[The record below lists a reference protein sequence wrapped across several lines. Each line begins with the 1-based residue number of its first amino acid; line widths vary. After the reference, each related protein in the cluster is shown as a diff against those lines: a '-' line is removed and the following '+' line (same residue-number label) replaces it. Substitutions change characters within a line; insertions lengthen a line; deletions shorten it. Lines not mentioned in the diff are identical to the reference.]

1 MSVQAMPKNSAA
13 VMSLPGAYF
22 TKTAAVITV
31 PTMNLMM
38 SFSAATAA
46 LFIMAVGLP
55 QGMKMLTAFIP
66 KAACAQAC

>member
-1 MSVQAMPKNSAA
+1 MSVQAMPRNSAA
-13 VMSLPGAYF
+13 VMSLAEAYF
-22 TKTAAVITV
+22 TKTAAAITV
-31 PTMNLMM
+31 PTMNLTT

-46 LFIMAVGLP
+46 LYIMAAVLP